1 MTGMVH
7 TWYDISMLTPST
19 ETNQSAKDIGLRYTH
34 DDVPGITR
42 IRHGKS
48 FSYEYPDR
56 KKVTD
61 RETLDRIRLLAIPP
75 AYTNVWIS
83 TFENGH
89 LQATG
94 IDARKRKQYRY
105 HPKWNKVRN
114 ETKFHRMVAFGKVL
128 PKIRRTVAK
137 DLKKQNMPK
146 EKVLATIVAL
156 LDKTLIRVGNE
167 EYAKENNS
175 YGLTTLH
182 NKHISIAGSTI
193 HFEFKGKSGVN
204 HAINLQD
211 KRLAKIVRDCKDI
224 PGYELFQYIDEQGER
239 HSIHSEDVN
248 EYIKN
253 SSGGDFTAK
262 DFRTWHGT
270 ILACE
275 ALKDLATFD
284 TETEG
289 KKNVVSA
296 IAYVAAKLGNT
307 KAVCR
312 KSYIHPDVINCY
324 LDKSLVN
331 NLTLSGNVN
340 TSLKKLHPE
349 EAAVVRFLEKRA
361 KTVPSK

>member
-1 MTGMVH
+1 MPIPT
-7 TWYDISMLTPST
+7 T
-19 ETNQSAKDIGLRYTH
+19 ETNQSAKEIGLRYTH

-42 IRHGKS
+42 IRKGKS
-48 FSYEYPDR
+48 FSYEYPDG

-75 AYTNVWIS
+75 AYVHVWIT
-83 TFENGH
+83 TFSNGH

-114 ETKFHRMVAFGKVL
+114 ETKFHRMVDFGKVL
-128 PKIRRTVAK
+128 PKIRRTVAR
-137 DLKKQNMPK
+137 DLKRLHMPK

-204 HAINLQD
+204 HAIDLQD

-224 PGYELFQYIDEQGER
+224 PGFELFQYIDEHGDH

-253 SSGGDFTAK
+253 SGGDDFTAK

-284 TETEG
+284 TETQG

-296 IAYVAAKLGNT
+296 IEYVASKLGNT

-324 LDKSLVN
+324 LDKSLID
-331 NLTLSGNVN
+331 NLALGGIMSNA
-340 TSLKKLHPE
+340 LKKLHPE
-349 EAAVVRFLEKRA
+349 EAEVIRFLEKRA
-361 KTVPSK
+361 KTAVSN